1 MSALDDL
8 DRAWVDRILATGPT
22 VGPVHLVCVDGPAG
36 AGKTTLADAM
46 AAMLSQ
52 RLGPVPV
59 VHGDELYEGWDVV
72 VGASDRVA
80 AFGLLPARIERWLLH
95 PWAQGRA
102 GVHPTWDWYAGA
114 QGVDVAVPPAR
125 AVVLEGVGLAAAP
138 LRRRAALS
146 VWVDA
151 DAELRLERVLD
162 RDGEALRPQ
171 MESWQ
176 HDEARWHELD
186 GTRDGV
192 DVRLAT

>member
-1 MSALDDL
+1 VSALDDL
-8 DRAWVDRILATGPT
+8 DRTWVDRILATGPT

-36 AGKTTLADAM
+36 AGKTTLADSM
-46 AAMLSQ
+46 AATLSPQ
-52 RLGPVPV
+52 LGPVPV

-72 VGASDRVA
+72 VGANDRVA
-80 AFGLLPARIERWLLH
+80 AFGLLPPRIVRWLLE
-95 PWAQGRA
+95 PWARGHD

-114 QGVDVAVPPAR
+114 WGDDIAVPAAR
-125 AVVLEGVGLAAAP
+125 AVVLEGVGLAAAS

-151 DAELRLERVLD
+151 DPVLRLERVLE

-186 GTRDGV
+186 RTRDGV
-192 DVRLAT
+192 DLRLST